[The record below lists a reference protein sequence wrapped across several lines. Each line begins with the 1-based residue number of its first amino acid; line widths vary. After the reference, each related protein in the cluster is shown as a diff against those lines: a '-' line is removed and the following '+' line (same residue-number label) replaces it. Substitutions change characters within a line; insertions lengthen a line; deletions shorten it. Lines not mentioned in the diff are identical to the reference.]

1 MFFTGCLIVIGAG
14 WGVTEPLSKIA
25 VSTGYRPFGLIF
37 WQLIIGSAVMAGISW
52 LRGTGL
58 PLTPSALRI
67 YVIIAVIGTLL
78 PNAASYEAIRHMP
91 AGVMA
96 ILMSLIPM
104 VAFPMALALGVDRF
118 SLRRLCGLLAGLG
131 GVLLLALPETS
142 LPDPAMIYWVPLGLV
157 AVVCYAFEGNFV
169 ARWGTAGL
177 DPVQVLFGASMV
189 GAVLVLPVALLSG
202 QFIVPPRSFGAPE
215 WALIASSVI
224 HVCVYS
230 AYVWLVGR
238 AGPVFTVQVSYLVTG
253 FGVFWSM
260 LILGERYSGFIW
272 AAFALVM
279 LGIFLV
285 QPRRQ
290 DTLASS

>member
-1 MFFTGCLIVIGAG
+1 MIGAG

-25 VSTGYRPFGLIF
+25 VSTGYLPFGLIF
-37 WQLIIGSAVMAGISW
+37 WQLAIGSGVMAVFAWG
-52 LRGTGL
+52 RGKRL
-58 PLTPSALRI
+58 PLTPEALRI
-67 YVIIAVIGTLL
+67 YAIIAVIGTLL
-78 PNAASYEAIRHMP
+78 PNAASYETIRHIP

-104 VAFPMALALGVDRF
+104 AAFPMALGLGVDRF
-118 SLRRLCGLLAGLG
+118 SWRRLFGLLAGLG

-142 LPDPAMIYWVPLGLV
+142 LPDPAMILWIPLGLV
-157 AVVCYAFEGNFV
+157 AVICYAFEGNFV

-177 DPVQVLFGASMV
+177 TPVQVLFGAS
-189 GAVLVLPVALLSG
+189 VLGSLMVLPVAVVSG
-202 QFIVPPRSFGAPE
+202 QFIVPTGGFGPPE

-224 HVCVYS
+224 HVFVYA

-238 AGPVFTVQVSYLVTG
+238 AGAVFTVQVSYLVTG

-260 LILGERYSGFIW
+260 LILGERYSGYIW
-272 AAFALVM
+272 AAFACVM

-290 DTLASS
+290 DMVASA